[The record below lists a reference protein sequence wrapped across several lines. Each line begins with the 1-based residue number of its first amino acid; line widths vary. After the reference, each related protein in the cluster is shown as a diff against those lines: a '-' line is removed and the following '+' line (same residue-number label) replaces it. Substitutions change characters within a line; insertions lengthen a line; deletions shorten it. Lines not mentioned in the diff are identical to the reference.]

1 MIYKNNHS
9 VIAAIEAAVLNCQ
22 LGIHPRYFWFNKGN
36 NKNKTNKKTQVFFY
50 TALQT
55 AQVKWLVSFQPRRAI
70 QSPVEP
76 VQYETT
82 FLQDPGAT

>member
-36 NKNKTNKKTQVFFY
+36 NKNKTNKKTQVCKNNLESGSLLANIANHHTSKTDY
-50 TALQT
+50 M
-55 AQVKWLVSFQPRRAI
+55 
-70 QSPVEP
+70 
-76 VQYETT
+76 YE
-82 FLQDPGAT
+82 LMVG